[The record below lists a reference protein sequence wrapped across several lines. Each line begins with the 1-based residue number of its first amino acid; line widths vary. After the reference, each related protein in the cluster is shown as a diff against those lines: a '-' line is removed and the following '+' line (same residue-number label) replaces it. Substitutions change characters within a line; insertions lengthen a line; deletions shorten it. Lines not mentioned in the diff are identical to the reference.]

1 MENNNHKGSE
11 FKNVQDTWDQN
22 ERNLQN
28 GNNGTEDSNIA
39 EAAPTT
45 DLERLIK
52 QEASEYDQTN
62 KEDRILGGDR
72 ATVNDDENESNE

>member
-1 MENNNHKGSE
+1 MENNNLKGSE

-22 ERNLQN
+22 ERNLKN
-28 GNNGTEDSNIA
+28 GNNGTEDSGLT

-52 QEASEYDQTN
+52 EEASEYDKTN

-72 ATVNDDENESNE
+72 ATVNDDENESSD